1 MSEGGL
7 TGVARLLL
15 WDYERGSLAYD
26 LLILALLLVIFLV
39 PEAAWHDPLRGRP

>member
-1 MSEGGL
+1 LSGL

-26 LLILALLLVIFLV
+26 ALVLVMAALVFLIPDGMLL
-39 PEAAWHDPLRGRP
+39 DPLRAAR